1 MNRQFTPKYDND
13 SIPLWYFE
21 QTIDKEVFMI
31 GEIRT
36 LSGSTIPEGWLL
48 CDGSDISRTRY
59 RKLYEVI
66 GTTYGAGDGTS
77 TFTLPTY
84 VDSVVDLGYKI
95 IKY

>member
-1 MNRQFTPKYDND
+1 MNKQFTPRYDND
-13 SIPLWYFE
+13 LIPKWYFE
-21 QTIDKEVFMI
+21 QTIDKEVFI
-31 GEIRT
+31 TGEIRT
-36 LSGSTIPEGWLL
+36 LAGSVIPNGWLL

-59 RKLYEVI
+59 KKLYDTI
-66 GTTYGAGDGTS
+66 GTTYGVGDGTS